1 MSERV
6 LIPEKVYAKGE
17 PVFQSTS
24 EFDFQLTNGDEASMA
39 AAAQSSKARAIVLGN
54 DTYCGPLYEALA
66 ANANGKAT
74 LLARFGVGHD
84 NVDKQLARQN
94 GIIVTNTPGVLDDS
108 VAEHT
113 LWLLGGLVKKIAQ
126 QDAQLRRGH
135 WSAEPGV
142 ELRGKTLA
150 VIGFGQI
157 GRRVALAA
165 HFGFGMRAIAV
176 GQRPAEEFEG
186 RERRPLAEM
195 LATWGAETYTVDLDA
210 AIAIAD
216 VVTLHAPATPQT
228 RHLLNRD
235 RLHRFKP
242 TAFLINTARGA
253 LIDEDGLYDA
263 LLSSQLRGAA
273 LDVFEHEPYRPI
285 SPGKDL
291 RTLESV
297 LLTPHTGS
305 NTDEANGRM
314 AQSVL
319 ATLRQFFDVEI
330 GMLHRVD
337 QL

>member
-17 PVFQSTS
+17 PVFRIAS
-24 EFDFQLTNGDEASMA
+24 EFEFQPTNGDEASMVA
-39 AAAQSSKARAIVLGN
+39 AARSSKARAIVLGN
-54 DTYCGPLYEALA
+54 DTYRGPLYEALA
-66 ANANGKAT
+66 ANADGKAT

-84 NVDKQLARQN
+84 NVDKQLARQH

-113 LWLLGGLVKKIAQ
+113 LWLLGNLVKKIAQ
-126 QDAQLRRGH
+126 QDAQLRRGR

-150 VIGFGQI
+150 VVGFGQI
-157 GRRVALAA
+157 GRRVSSAA
-165 HFGFGMRAIAV
+165 HFGFGMRVIAV
-176 GQRPAEEFEG
+176 GQRPTDEFER
-186 RERRPLAEM
+186 RERRALAEI
-195 LATWGAETYTVDLDA
+195 LATWGAEKYTVDLDA
-210 AIAIAD
+210 AIALAD

-228 RHLLNRD
+228 RHLLDRD

-242 TAFLINTARGA
+242 TALLINTARGA
-253 LIDEDGLYDA
+253 LIEEDGLYDA
-263 LLSSQLRGAA
+263 LLSGRLRGAA
-273 LDVFEHEPYRPI
+273 LDVFEHEPYRPV

-305 NTDEANGRM
+305 NTDEANARM

-319 ATLRQFFDVEI
+319 ATLRQFFGGEL
-330 GMLHRVD
+330 GMLHRLD